1 MMKFE
6 FERLINDIVSDEDY
20 KKIESVYMSFDFMF
34 PRHEDIAYFYITHG
48 MSGINRMYL
57 ESVHIEEL
65 KQFQD
70 GYYEM
75 VKQRTFA
82 QDENKLLMGVIL
94 NELRKQG

>member
-6 FERLINDIVSDEDY
+6 FERLINDKVSDEDY

-34 PRHEDIAYFYITHG
+34 PLHEDIAYFYISHG
-48 MSGINRMYL
+48 MCGINRMYL
-57 ESVHIEEL
+57 ESVRIEEL

-70 GYYEM
+70 GYFKM
-75 VKQRTFA
+75 VKQCTCA
-82 QDENKLLMGVIL
+82 QNENKLLMGVIL